1 MVRFAFSKSLL
12 AAAERMVWNL
22 GRIQGGQFE
31 ASVVAPARNDGSLD
45 WSAGGGD
52 RQKWMKFRR

>member
-1 MVRFAFSKSLL
+1 
-12 AAAERMVWNL
+12 MVWNL
-22 GRIQGGQFE
+22 GWIQGGQFE